1 MAFYSLDDFVGN
13 GVLRDALPSLI
24 ADGWDDVPTLKMMNA
39 KHIEDLELT
48 QIERE
53 ALELRAY
60 LHDRSLME
68 YADKLEALRKPL
80 NKLLEMSPSLL
91 ASQYGMKRGHVARF
105 VDRASASGIAAPPM
119 LSSLQRKRIV
129 ASTYSINE
137 GREFSSGH
145 VPRTPK
151 RYKNPSPPDS
161 LAGTTPHRA
170 VSPDQ
175 SSSASS
181 RSSAFSHSTG
191 EAFKTYSTTA
201 TGEGKY
207 AGKADELSTQKGIVA
222 AAPATPRLYGFLK
235 PFKLFII
242 EGLNPWALGDMKVP
256 LPTTAGELW
265 ATRPTLIFCVRR
277 PGCVMCRAEAH
288 QLNARKSMFDV
299 MDIQLVAVVNEYIDS
314 EIRSFWPRYW
324 GGVVA
329 VDKNR
334 EFFRALGGGK
344 LLKDNMMTG
353 FLLNPRAIANF
364 KRARATGIENNWHG
378 EGTVKGGLYIMRPG
392 NGGVAYQ
399 FIERN
404 FGDWAPLE
412 NVLDVCSNLQ
422 VSCIEKLQS
431 KLLMM

>member
-119 LSSLQRKRIV
+119 LSSLQRKRTV

-137 GREFSSGH
+137 GREFSPGH

-151 RYKNPSPPDS
+151 RDENPSPPDS
-161 LAGTTPHRA
+161 LAGTPPHRT

-175 SSSASS
+175 LSSASS
-181 RSSAFSHSTG
+181 RRSAFSQ
-191 EAFKTYSTTA
+191 AFKTYSTIA
-201 TGEGKY
+201 TGEGMY
-207 AGKADELSTQKGIVA
+207 AGKANELSTQKGIVA

-235 PFKLFII
+235 PFKIVDNVTPLSVLEKIVI
-242 EGLNPWALGDMKVP
+242 QKLTPEYREGLNPWASSDIKVP
-256 LPTTAGELW
+256 PPTTAGELW
-265 ATRPTLIFCVRR
+265 ATRPTLIFCIRR

-288 QLNARKSMFDV
+288 QLNARKFMFDV

-314 EIRSFWPRYW
+314 ETHFQMFCTCP
-324 GGVVA
+324 
-329 VDKNR
+329 
-334 EFFRALGGGK
+334 
-344 LLKDNMMTG
+344 
-353 FLLNPRAIANF
+353 IAF
-364 KRARATGIENNWHG
+364 CTSSLCKH
-378 EGTVKGGLYIMRPG
+378 L
-392 NGGVAYQ
+392 
-399 FIERN
+399 
-404 FGDWAPLE
+404 
-412 NVLDVCSNLQ
+412 
-422 VSCIEKLQS
+422 
-431 KLLMM
+431 

>member
-119 LSSLQRKRIV
+119 LSSLQRKRTV

-137 GREFSSGH
+137 GREFSPGH

-151 RYKNPSPPDS
+151 RDENPSPPDS
-161 LAGTTPHRA
+161 LAGTPPHRT

-175 SSSASS
+175 LSSASS
-181 RSSAFSHSTG
+181 RRSAFSQ
-191 EAFKTYSTTA
+191 AFKTYSTIA
-201 TGEGKY
+201 TGEGMY
-207 AGKADELSTQKGIVA
+207 AGKANELSTQKGIVA

-235 PFKLFII
+235 PFKIVDNVTPLSVLEKIVI
-242 EGLNPWALGDMKVP
+242 QKLTPEYREGLNPWASSDIKVP
-256 LPTTAGELW
+256 PPTTAGELW
-265 ATRPTLIFCVRR
+265 ATRPTLIFCIRR
-277 PGCVMCRAEAH
+277 PGYPDI
-288 QLNARKSMFDV
+288 RKKLDFHSIKSIFIGYTTSDKAYKLYDPV
-299 MDIQLVAVVNEYIDS
+299 KLKIFTSRDIIF
-314 EIRSFWPRYW
+314 I
-324 GGVVA
+324 
-329 VDKNR
+329 
-334 EFFRALGGGK
+334 
-344 LLKDNMMTG
+344 KD
-353 FLLNPRAIANF
+353 
-364 KRARATGIENNWHG
+364 
-378 EGTVKGGLYIMRPG
+378 
-392 NGGVAYQ
+392 Q
-399 FIERN
+399 FIDLKGKGKAHTIELSKIS
-404 FGDWAPLE
+404 G
-412 NVLDVCSNLQ
+412 VSNI
-422 VSCIEKLQS
+422 SIPDSTDPIEDPSLS
-431 KLLMM
+431 TPR